1 MSFAMPFILFDI
13 AILAILLFFVWRGA
27 HKGFVL
33 SLFGLVA
40 IIVAFVGAN
49 FLANALAP
57 KVGAALEPR
66 FAAVIEEK
74 LDEQFK
80 SAEAPA
86 LPEGTEGEAA
96 DYPLQDVLD
105 VLKGMGLYEDLI
117 DTVDK
122 AVQEGMSTVAAN
134 AAAAVAAAIAQSIAY
149 MLIFLIAFALIL
161 LGWTLLSHALDL
173 VTKLPGLNMVNKTAG
188 GIVGFFKGCI
198 ILFVV
203 AWLLR
208 ISGNLIP
215 EETVQQTTLLKFFMT
230 TNPVT
235 LITGI

>member
-1 MSFAMPFILFDI
+1 MPFILFDI
-13 AILAILLFFVWRGA
+13 AIIAILLFFVWRGA

-40 IIVAFVGAN
+40 ILVAFVGAN

-66 FAAVIEEK
+66 FAAAIEQQ

-80 SAEAPA
+80 ATDAPA

-117 DTVDK
+117 NTVDK
-122 AVQEGMSTVAAN
+122 AVQDGMSQVAAN
-134 AAAAVAAAIAQSIAY
+134 AAAAVAAAIAQSVAY
-149 MLIFLIAFALIL
+149 MLIFLIAFVLIVL
-161 LGWTLLSHALDL
+161 AWTILSHALDL
-173 VTKLPGLNMVNKTAG
+173 VAKLPGLNMLNKTAG
-188 GIVGFFKGCI
+188 GIIGFFKGCI
-198 ILFVV
+198 ILFVL

-215 EETVQQTTLLKFFMT
+215 EDAVLHTTLLKFFMT